1 MSLKELA
8 QLNISDNPLNTL
20 DYDRWKSK
28 MFDLRIRSLKVRNTV
43 IQGDYLSDLKSLLL
57 KVSEFDCS

>member
-28 MFDLRIRSLKVRNTV
+28 MFDLRIRSLKIRNTV
-43 IQGDYLSDLKSLLL
+43 IQGDYLSGLKSLLL